1 MRTHLVRLWPCLLLA
16 ACGDNIRVED
26 GPDAA
31 VPDAQVDAPMVDA
44 DPLMPGSVSI
54 TIMAPAGE
62 TGTINVIASRTVG
75 SGGLVTVD
83 YETVDGTAT
92 AGEDYDS
99 TTGRLQWA
107 DGDTA
112 DKMFTIPLTDDLTIE
127 GNETI
132 TVNLLNP
139 TGGVTIVGSS
149 TTATIA
155 DDDRVGDA
163 FVLTSANRLVSFDRA
178 TPGTATNAV
187 DIAGLPGGETILGLD
202 ARPATGDIY
211 VLTSAAKLYTLDPA
225 TGMLAAGATLVADPT
240 DFSSPYTGLTGT
252 VFGIDFN
259 PVPDRLRV
267 VSNTG
272 QNLRINVESGAVI
285 TDTALTAGVAPT
297 AAAYTNSV
305 AVACRTQLFLI
316 DPTTDRL
323 LLQNPPNDGV
333 ATAVGAGLGV
343 DATAATAFDTSAT
356 AGGVTSAFAVLVVG
370 GAQGLYSVNT
380 TAGTATLVANFALPT
395 GEDVTGIV
403 LPPLPP
409 ATPVTQAP
417 GELAGLTAT
426 RVVTFERSA
435 PTKLCTTQAL
445 VGLGGGETPVGID
458 TRPSTAAVHVL
469 TATTAGAGKLYT
481 VDVTTGALTAGTTL
495 SATLDGTEFG
505 MDFNPTGP
513 VALRIVSN
521 TGQNL
526 RVTDIAT
533 GATTVD
539 TAVLNGTTTAA
550 AYTDSLPGAGT
561 TTLYVIDTMRD
572 VLQIMNPPNA
582 GIVDDVGPLGSD
594 ITNVGGFDI
603 DGRDNTGL
611 VAANTA
617 AGTGSTLRTIDL
629 ATGAL
634 SLPLGTIAGDPLV
647 GLTRVPVPSATIFA
661 VDDQNRLVTLSL
673 ADPTSVTVI
682 GPITGLATNER
693 VVGLDV
699 RPSSGI
705 VYAVGNTGR
714 IFSLNTATGAATQAS
729 ALTADPSDVTSPFT
743 LINGTEFGVDF
754 NPTGPVALRIVSD
767 TNQNLR
773 VADPLVGNTFTDAD
787 LARAA
792 RVYTPVGTAYSN
804 NSAGATTT
812 VLYALDD
819 TNDRLLSIASPNAG
833 TVREIGPLGVTVTAD
848 SDFEIIGPSTAIATR
863 SGSEL
868 VTIDLTTGIAT
879 SVGSIATAGSIVGIA
894 APPSA
899 AAPAADSLVYA
910 ITSLGQLVSFAR
922 NAPGTVTNIGSISGL
937 AVGESVEAFDIRPS
951 TGELY
956 ILTRSIT
963 NTGRLYTVNA
973 TTGAT
978 TSVSVLSADP
988 TDVSSP
994 YTSLGLLAAY
1004 SIDFNP
1010 TGPVALR
1017 ILGTDGS
1024 NLRVADPAT
1033 GLVITDGPL
1042 GVATP
1047 VVAAAAYTNSF
1058 RTPAGQP
1065 TATSLFV
1072 IDLATASVLSLNPP
1086 NSGTLTPVGALSPT
1100 LTFDRLA
1107 TFDIAGG
1114 NNGLAFATLQRTG
1127 ESFSRLYRISL
1138 ARGTAT
1144 EIGTGI
1150 GGASGAPIRG
1160 MTIQV
1165 R

>member
-26 GPDAA
+26 EPDAA
-31 VPDAQVDAPMVDA
+31 VPVDAPIDMMIDA

-62 TGTINVIASRTVG
+62 TGTINVIASRTIG

-127 GNETI
+127 GDETV

-139 TGGVTIVGSS
+139 TGGVTIAGS
-149 TTATIA
+149 TTLATIA

-163 FVLTSANRLVSFDRA
+163 FVLTSANRIVSFDRA
-178 TPGTATNAV
+178 TPGTATSAV
-187 DIAGLPGGETILGLD
+187 DITGLPGGETILGFD
-202 ARPATGDIY
+202 ARPATGGIY
-211 VLTSAAKLYTLDPA
+211 ILTSAAKLYTLDPA
-225 TGMLAAGATLVADPT
+225 TGMLTAGATLAADPT
-240 DFSSPYTGLTGT
+240 DLTAPYTGLTGT
-252 VFGIDFN
+252 TFGVDFN

-272 QNLRINVESGAVI
+272 QNLRINVETGAVT
-285 TDTALTAGVAPT
+285 TDTALTAGVAAT
-297 AAAYTNSV
+297 AAAYTNSF
-305 AVACRTQLFLI
+305 AAACRTQLFVI
-316 DPTTDRL
+316 DPMTDRL

-333 ATAVGAGLGV
+333 TTTVGTGLGV
-343 DATAATAFDTSAT
+343 DATAAPAFDTSAT

-370 GAQGLYSVNT
+370 GAQGLYAVST
-380 TAGTATLVANFALPT
+380 TAGTATLVGNFALPA

-403 LPPLPP
+403 LPTVPP

-426 RVVTFERSA
+426 RVITFERSA
-435 PTKLCTTQAL
+435 PTKLCTSQAL
-445 VGLGGGETPVGID
+445 VGLAGGETPVGID
-458 TRPSTAAVHVL
+458 TRPSTAAVHIL
-469 TATTAGAGKLYT
+469 TATTAGVGKLYT
-481 VDVTTGALTAGTTL
+481 VDVATGALTAGTTL
-495 SATLDGTEFG
+495 SATLEGTEFG

-513 VALRIVSN
+513 VALRILSN

-533 GATTVD
+533 GATIVD
-539 TAVLNGTTTAA
+539 TAIVNGTTTAA
-550 AYTDSLPGAGT
+550 AYTDSLPGTGT
-561 TTLYVIDTMRD
+561 TTLYAIDTMRD
-572 VLQIMNPPNA
+572 VLQIVNPPNA
-582 GIVDDVGPLGSD
+582 GVVDDVGPLGFD

-617 AGTGSTLRTIDL
+617 AGTSSTLRTLDL
-629 ATGAL
+629 ATGGI

-647 GLTRVPVPSATIFA
+647 GLTRVPVPTATIYA

-673 ADPTSVTVI
+673 ADPSSVTVI

-693 VVGLDV
+693 VIGLDL

-705 VYAVGNTGR
+705 LYAVGNSGR
-714 IFSLNTATGAATQAS
+714 IFSVNPTTGAATQAS
-729 ALTADPSDVTSPFT
+729 ALTAEPTDVTNAFT

-773 VADPLVGNTFTDAD
+773 VVDPLVGNTFTDGE

-792 RVYTPVGTAYSN
+792 RTYTPVGTAYSN
-804 NSAGATTT
+804 NSAGATST

-819 TNDRLLSIASPNAG
+819 STDRLLSIAPPNVG
-833 TVREIGPLGVTVTAD
+833 SVREIGALGVTVTAD

-863 SGSEL
+863 SGSQL

-879 SVGSIATAGSIVGIA
+879 TVGTIATAGSIVGIA

-899 AAPAADSLVYA
+899 AAPAPDSLVYA

-922 NAPGTVTNIGSISGL
+922 NAPGTVTDIGTVSGL
-937 AVGESVEAFDIRPS
+937 ALGETVEAFDIRPS

-956 ILTRSIT
+956 ILTRTIT

-973 TTGAT
+973 TTAAT

-988 TDVSSP
+988 TDGTSP
-994 YTSLGLLAAY
+994 YSSLGLLAAY

-1017 ILGTDGS
+1017 ILGSDGS
-1024 NLRVADPAT
+1024 NLRIADPAA
-1033 GLVITDGPL
+1033 GLVITDGLL
-1042 GVATP
+1042 GVAPP

-1058 RTPAGQP
+1058 RTPTGQP

-1072 IDLATASVLSLNPP
+1072 IDLATASLLSLNPP
-1086 NSGTLTPVGALSPT
+1086 NTGTLTPVGALSPT

-1114 NNGLAFATLQRTG
+1114 NNGLAFATLQLQN

-1138 ARGTAT
+1138 LRGTAT
-1144 EIGTGI
+1144 EVGTGI